1 MKTLEDLQNILFE
14 QIDLLTN
21 LNVKDENFES
31 ERLKVETIAN
41 VADRIL
47 KTDEL
52 NLKNQVWQATR
63 KFKLNIRQIGVSD
76 D

>member
-14 QIDLLTN
+14 QIDLLTR
-21 LNVKDENFES
+21 LDVKDENFES
-31 ERLKVETIAN
+31 ERLKVESIAN

-52 NLKNQVWQATR
+52 SLRNQVWQATR
-63 KFKLNIRQIGVSD
+63 KFKLNVRQIGVYD

>member
-41 VADRIL
+41 VEDRIL

-52 NLKNQVWQATR
+52 NLRNQVWQATR
-63 KFKLNIRQIGVSD
+63 KFKLNVRQIGVYD

>member
-14 QIDLLTN
+14 QIDLLTR
-21 LNVKDENFES
+21 LDVKDENFES
-31 ERLKVETIAN
+31 ERLKVESIAN

-52 NLKNQVWQATR
+52 NLRNQVWQATR
-63 KFKLNIRQIGVSD
+63 KFKLNVRQIGVYD

>member
-1 MKTLEDLQNILFE
+1 MRTLEDLQNILFE
-14 QIDLLTN
+14 QIDLLSN
-21 LNVKDENFES
+21 LNVKDDNFEN

-47 KTDEL
+47 RTDEL
-52 NLKNQVWQATR
+52 NLRNQVWQATR
-63 KFKLNIRQIGVSD
+63 RFKLNVRQIGVCD

>member
-1 MKTLEDLQNILFE
+1 MKTLDDLQCILFE

-52 NLKNQVWQATR
+52 NLRNKVWQATR
-63 KFKLNIRQIGVSD
+63 KFKLNVRQIGVYD

>member
-1 MKTLEDLQNILFE
+1 MKTLEDLQGILFE

-52 NLKNQVWQATR
+52 NLRNQVWQATR
-63 KFKLNIRQIGVSD
+63 KFKLNVRQIGVYD

>member
-1 MKTLEDLQNILFE
+1 MKSLEDLQSILFE
-14 QIDLLTN
+14 QINLLTN
-21 LNVKDENFES
+21 LNVKDENFEN

-52 NLKNQVWQATR
+52 NLRNQVWQATR
-63 KFKLNIRQIGVSD
+63 KFKLNVRQIGVCD